1 MQGTY
6 IIEET
11 SCPTQQQGPP
21 HTRSQIIMTVK
32 EHKVVHEAQNV
43 EALHAPE
50 HFYKS
55 QPGPSYI
62 KDMKQYKEMYKQ
74 SVEDPEN
81 FFGEKARELLDWDR
95 PFTRSKYGS
104 LENGD
109 VTWFLNGELNAAYN
123 CVDRH
128 AFANPDKPALI
139 YEADEEADNR
149 VITFSELLRQVSR
162 VAGVLQSWG
171 VKKGDTV
178 AVYLPMIPEAV
189 VAMLAIARL
198 GAIHSVVFA
207 GFSAGS
213 LKDRVVDAGC
223 KVVITCDEG
232 KRGGKTVHTKKI
244 VDEGLNGIS
253 LVSHILVFQRTG
265 SEGIPMTAGRDY
277 WWHEET
283 AKQRSYLPPVP
294 CNSEDPL
301 FLLYTSGST
310 GSPKGVVHSTAGYL
324 LGAAMTTRYV
334 FDIHPEDVLFTAGD
348 VGWITGHTYALYGPL
363 VLGTASIIFE
373 STPAY
378 PDYGRYWRIIQRH
391 KATHFYV
398 APTALRLIKRVG
410 EAEIPK
416 YDISSLRV
424 LGSVGEPISPELWEW
439 YYEKVGN
446 KNCVI
451 CDTMWQTESGS
462 HLIAP
467 QAGAV
472 PTKPGSATVPFFGV
486 DACIIDPV
494 TGIELQGNDVEGVLA
509 VKSSW
514 PSMARSVWQNHHR
527 YVDTY
532 LKPYPGYYF
541 TGDGAGRD
549 HDGYYWIRGRVDD
562 VVNVSGHRLST
573 AEIEA
578 SLTNHDNV
586 SESAVVGIADELT
599 GQSVIAFVSLKDG
612 SSRESSA
619 VVAMRRE
626 LVLQVRGEIG
636 PFAAPKCVILVKDLP
651 KTRSGKIMRRVLR
664 KVASNEADQLGDLS
678 TMANSEVVPSIIAAV
693 DEQFFAEK
701 KK

>member
-1 MQGTY
+1 
-6 IIEET
+6 
-11 SCPTQQQGPP
+11 
-21 HTRSQIIMTVK
+21 MTIK
-32 EHKVVHEAQNV
+32 EHKVVHEAHNV
-43 EALHAPE
+43 EARHAPK
-50 HFYKS
+50 HFYAS
-55 QPGPSYI
+55 QPSKSYI
-62 KDMKQYKEMYKQ
+62 TDMAHYRKMYDQ
-74 SVEDPEN
+74 SINDPET
-81 FFGEKARELLDWDR
+81 FFGEKGREFLDWDR
-95 PFTRSKYGS
+95 PFTKVKSGS

-109 VTWFLNGELNAAYN
+109 VAWFLNGELNAAYN

-128 AFANPDKPALI
+128 AFANPSKPALI
-139 YEADEEADNR
+139 YEADDEKDNR
-149 VITFSELLRQVSR
+149 VITFGELLRQVSE

-189 VAMLAIARL
+189 VAMLAVARL

-213 LKDRVVDAGC
+213 LKDRVVDAGS

-244 VDEGLNGIS
+244 VDEGLNGVDQ
-253 LVSHILVFQRTG
+253 VSHILVFQRTG
-265 SEGIPMTAGRDY
+265 TEGVPMKAGRDY
-277 WWHEET
+277 WWHEES
-283 AKQRSYLPPVP
+283 AKHRGYLPPVP

-310 GSPKGVVHSTAGYL
+310 GSPKGVVHTTGGYL
-324 LGAAMTTRYV
+324 LGAALTTRYV

-363 VLGTASIIFE
+363 VLGTATIIFE

-378 PDYGRYWRIIQRH
+378 PDYGRYWRIIERH

-410 EAEIPK
+410 EAEIAK
-416 YDISSLRV
+416 YDTSSLRV
-424 LGSVGEPISPELWEW
+424 LGSVGEPIAPDLWEW
-439 YYEKVGN
+439 YHEKIGN

-467 QAGAV
+467 LAGAV
-472 PTKPGSATVPFFGV
+472 PTKPGSATVPFFGI

-494 TGIELQGNDVEGVLA
+494 TGIEIEGNDVEGVLA

-514 PSMARSVWQNHHR
+514 PSMARSVWENHNR
-527 YVDTY
+527 YIDTY

-573 AEIEA
+573 AEIET
-578 SLTNHDNV
+578 SLGNHENV
-586 SESAVVGIADELT
+586 SETAVVGISDELT
-599 GQSVIAFVSLKDG
+599 GQAVIAFVSLKSGYVQDNASEG
-612 SSRESSA
+612 DSEH
-619 VVAMRRE
+619 VTPHDIRRE
-626 LVLQVRGEIG
+626 LILQVRGEIG
-636 PFAAPKCVILVKDLP
+636 PFAAPKTIILVRDLP

-664 KVASNEADQLGDLS
+664 KVASHEADQLGDLS
-678 TMANSEVVPSIIAAV
+678 TLANADVVPAIISAT
-693 DEQFFAEK
+693 ENQFFAEK

>member
-1 MQGTY
+1 
-6 IIEET
+6 
-11 SCPTQQQGPP
+11 
-21 HTRSQIIMTVK
+21 MTVK
-32 EHKVVHEAQNV
+32 EHKVVHEAHNV
-43 EALHAPE
+43 EARQAPK
-50 HFYKS
+50 HFYDS
-55 QPGPSYI
+55 QPGAGYVT
-62 KDMKQYKEMYKQ
+62 DMAHYRQMYDQ
-74 SVEDPEN
+74 SINDPET
-81 FFGEKARELLDWDR
+81 FFGEKGREFLDWDR
-95 PFTRSKYGS
+95 PFTKVKSGS
-104 LENGD
+104 LEKGD
-109 VTWFLNGELNAAYN
+109 VAWFLNGELNAAYN

-128 AFANPDKPALI
+128 AFANPSKPALI
-139 YEADEEADNR
+139 YEADDEKDNR
-149 VITFSELLRQVSR
+149 VITFGELLRQVSE
-162 VAGVLQSWG
+162 VAGVLKSWG

-189 VAMLAIARL
+189 VAMLAVARL

-213 LKDRVVDAGC
+213 LKDRVVDAGS

-244 VDEGLNGIS
+244 VDEGLNG
-253 LVSHILVFQRTG
+253 VDQVAKILVFQRTG
-265 SEGIPMTAGRDY
+265 TEGIPMRAGRDH
-277 WWHEET
+277 WWHEEA
-283 AKQRSYLPPVP
+283 AKHRGYLPPVP
-294 CNSEDPL
+294 CNAEDPL

-310 GSPKGVVHSTAGYL
+310 GSPKGVVHTTGGYL
-324 LGAAMTTRYV
+324 LGAALTTRYV

-363 VLGTASIIFE
+363 VLGTATIIFE

-378 PDYGRYWRIIQRH
+378 PDYGRYWRIIERH
-391 KATHFYV
+391 RATHFYV

-410 EAEIPK
+410 EAEIAK
-416 YDISSLRV
+416 YDTSSLRV
-424 LGSVGEPISPELWEW
+424 LGSVGEPIAPELWEW
-439 YYEKVGN
+439 YHDKIGN

-467 QAGAV
+467 LAGAV

-494 TGIELQGNDVEGVLA
+494 TGIEIQGNDVEGVLA

-514 PSMARSVWQNHHR
+514 PSMARSVWENHHR
-527 YVDTY
+527 YIDTY

-573 AEIEA
+573 AEIES
-578 SLTNHDNV
+578 SLVNHENV
-586 SESAVVGIADELT
+586 SEAAVVGISDELT
-599 GQSVIAFVSLKDG
+599 GQAVIAFVSLKDG
-612 SSRESSA
+612 YVQEN
-619 VVAMRRE
+619 VADCDADHITPQNIRRE
-626 LVLQVRGEIG
+626 LILQVRGEIG
-636 PFAAPKCVILVKDLP
+636 PFAAPKTIILVRDLP

-664 KVASNEADQLGDLS
+664 KIASNETEQLGDMS
-678 TMANSEVVPSIIAAV
+678 TLANANVVPAIISAT
-693 DEQFFAEK
+693 ENQFFAEK

>member
-1 MQGTY
+1 
-6 IIEET
+6 
-11 SCPTQQQGPP
+11 
-21 HTRSQIIMTVK
+21 MTAK
-32 EHKVVHEAQNV
+32 EHKTVHEAQNV
-43 EALHAPE
+43 EARHAPE

-55 QPGPSYI
+55 QPGPSYV
-62 KDMKQYKEMYKQ
+62 KDMKQYQEMYKQ
-74 SVEDPEN
+74 SVEDPDT
-81 FFGEKARELLDWDR
+81 FFGAKAQELLDWDK
-95 PFTRSKYGS
+95 PFTKTKFGS

-109 VTWFLNGELNAAYN
+109 TTWFLNGELNAAYN

-128 AFANPDKPALI
+128 ALANPDKPALI

-149 VITFSELLRQVSR
+149 VITFGELLRQVSQ
-162 VAGVLQSWG
+162 VAGVLHSWG
-171 VKKGDTV
+171 VRKGDTV

-189 VAMLAIARL
+189 VAMLAVARL

-244 VDEGLNGIS
+244 VNEGLNGIS
-253 LVSHILVFQRTG
+253 QVSHILVFQRTG
-265 SEGIPMTAGRDY
+265 TEGIPMTPGRDY

-283 AKQRSYLPPVP
+283 AKQRGYIPPVP
-294 CNSEDPL
+294 CNAEDPL

-310 GSPKGVVHSTAGYL
+310 GSPKGVVHSTGGYL

-363 VLGTASIIFE
+363 ALGTASIIFE

-398 APTALRLIKRVG
+398 APTAMRLIKRVG

-424 LGSVGEPISPELWEW
+424 LGSVGEPISPDLWEW
-439 YYEKVGN
+439 YNEKIGYN
-446 KNCVI
+446 NCVI
-451 CDTMWQTESGS
+451 CDTMWQTESGA

-467 QAGAV
+467 LAGAV

-486 DACIIDPV
+486 DTCIIDPV
-494 TGIELQGNDVEGVLA
+494 TGVELQGNDVEGVLA

-514 PSMARSVWQNHHR
+514 PSMARSVWQNHNRFH
-527 YVDTY
+527 DTY

-599 GQSVIAFVSLKDG
+599 GQTVIAFVALKEGTPSDG
-612 SSRESSA
+612 AEISD
-619 VVAMRRE
+619 VRRQ

-678 TMANSEVVPSIIAAV
+678 TMANPEVVPGIIAAV
-693 DEQFFAEK
+693 DEQYFAEK
-701 KK
+701 KRK